1 MKKSLRERHGSL
13 VEFYRPELIYTKKIK
28 NKDKKFCIP
37 LLKNYVF
44 CYLKEF
50 RDTKIVSSCKNIVGV
65 EYFLEGYNFN
75 QKEILNFIN
84 FCKKNEDT
92 NGGILPNFFYYLKV
106 NKAKFIN
113 GPFSNIVFDILEK
126 NKNFIEISFG
136 NLKAKVDYK
145 KKNFFN
151 PCFS

>member
-1 MKKSLRERHGSL
+1 MWTVIKYKSNNYNLMKKSLRERHGSL

-65 EYFLEGYNFN
+65 EYFLKGIILIKRNFKFYKFL
-75 QKEILNFIN
+75 QKTRIQMV
-84 FCKKNEDT
+84 
-92 NGGILPNFFYYLKV
+92 GYYL
-106 NKAKFIN
+106 I
-113 GPFSNIVFDILEK
+113 FSIILR
-126 NKNFIEISFG
+126 
-136 NLKAKVDYK
+136 
-145 KKNFFN
+145 
-151 PCFS
+151 

>member
-84 FCKKNEDT
+84 FCKKKRGYKWWDT
-92 NGGILPNFFYYLKV
+92 T
-106 NKAKFIN
+106 
-113 GPFSNIVFDILEK
+113 
-126 NKNFIEISFG
+126 
-136 NLKAKVDYK
+136 
-145 KKNFFN
+145 
-151 PCFS
+151 